1 MNSNYSIYYLYLM
14 LFNVEDSDMKKR
26 SLIGLLFVMVSGAN
40 AATGP
45 SVNNQRLDVS
55 VTSTPVLN
63 VSFEP
68 NQNLYAGTN
77 YGISVAADAGILTFN
92 TSGLTDITIV
102 SGRKAVDRQGGNN
115 FAFFHNASGNY
126 RLRSSLV
133 TTSNNVSLSD
143 IGLQGVK
150 IAPIN
155 GSPLL
160 PDSFAFRVKVNTNNG
175 GPNLPAGEYTSIINV
190 TSNAL

>member
-1 MNSNYSIYYLYLM
+1 MH
-14 LFNVEDSDMKKR
+14 F
-26 SLIGLLFVMVSGAN
+26 F
-40 AATGP
+40 
-45 SVNNQRLDVS
+45 
-55 VTSTPVLN
+55 
-63 VSFEP
+63 
-68 NQNLYAGTN
+68 
-77 YGISVAADAGILTFN
+77 
-92 TSGLTDITIV
+92 ITH
-102 SGRKAVDRQGGNN
+102 Q
-115 FAFFHNASGNY
+115 GNY

-160 PDSFAFRVKVNTNNG
+160 PDSFAFRMKVNTNNG